1 MDFTLLMSCFRPF
14 HLLPFSLFIAQ
25 TGSFNGI
32 LNNFCPLLI
41 CRFPSLLRFSSK
53 FAYRT
58 NGLKL

>member
-41 CRFPSLLRFSSK
+41 CHFPSLLINTGM

-58 NGLKL
+58 DGLIL